1 MRQYIFWVTSLILFV
16 SAATVASLLFVDF
29 KTKAY
34 IFSTG
39 DAAPTTTAALV
50 LGASVYRDGTL
61 SPVLKARADK
71 AAQLYIKGRVS
82 KILVTGDNSSDIT
95 HNEVTPVGKYLVARG
110 IPKKDIFLDRAGLDT
125 YSSMYRA
132 RNMFGIT
139 RMTIVSQ
146 PFHLARAVFI
156 ARALGADAY
165 GVEAGE
171 GESFAYNTLREVP
184 ATIKALFDLNLR
196 REPKYLG
203 PVISID
209 GDGSET
215 WE

>member
-1 MRQYIFWVTSLILFV
+1 MRRYILGVTSLILFI
-16 SAATVASLLFVDF
+16 SAATLASLLFVDF
-29 KTKAY
+29 KTKTY
-34 IFSTG
+34 IFSSP

-61 SPVLKARADK
+61 SPVLKARAEK
-71 AAQLYIKGRVS
+71 AAQLYAKGRVS
-82 KILVTGDNSSDIT
+82 KILVTGDNSSDLS
-95 HNEVTPVGKYLVARG
+95 HNEVTPVGNYLIARG
-110 IPKKDIFLDRAGLDT
+110 IPKEDIFLDRAGLDT

-132 RNMFGIT
+132 RNMFAIT

-156 ARALGADAY
+156 ARSLGAEAY
-165 GVEAGE
+165 GVEAGD

-184 ATIKALFDLNLR
+184 ATVKALFDLVAK

-203 PVISID
+203 PVIPIE
-209 GDGSET
+209 GDGSQT